1 MKTHVKNFLIRGLM
15 FGGFGPIVLG
25 IIYAI
30 LESTIENF
38 SLSGTQVLIA
48 IISTYVI
55 AFVQA
60 GATVFKEIERLS
72 TLQAFGIHLISL
84 YLVYVLAYLVNAW
97 IPFEPMVLLI
107 FTAIFLAIFLVIWVT
122 VFLTVKLVER
132 RMNAKLG

>member
-1 MKTHVKNFLIRGLM
+1 M

-84 YLVYVLAYLVNAW
+84 YLVYVLAYL
-97 IPFEPMVLLI
+97 
-107 FTAIFLAIFLVIWVT
+107 AIW
-122 VFLTVKLVER
+122 LTVYLITSR
-132 RMNAKLG
+132 LAKRLTKSIKE